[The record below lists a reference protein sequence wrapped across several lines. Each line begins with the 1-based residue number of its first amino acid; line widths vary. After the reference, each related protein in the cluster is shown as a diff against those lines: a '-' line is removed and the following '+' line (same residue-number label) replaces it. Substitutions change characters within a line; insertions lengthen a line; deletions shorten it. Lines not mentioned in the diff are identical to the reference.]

1 MLRPGTAFRRIRA
14 ISAFSDIGM
23 ANANIDEKQIR
34 SVLELLSFPGNLT
47 PRQLH
52 LSSACMGAKPVRTL
66 QTCGQGR
73 SARPVR
79 AIKLPGSPKSNLSER
94 TTFYY
99 QALVIQIRPCRRR
112 QGGTYFVTAAQLFQN
127 TSG

>member
-14 ISAFSDIGM
+14 INAFSDIGM

-52 LSSACMGAKPVRTL
+52 LSSACMGANPPRTF
-66 QTCGQGR
+66 QTCGPRPIRQATPR
-73 SARPVR
+73 YQIARVTEKQPVR
-79 AIKLPGSPKSNLSER
+79 KDPDYFPGLGSSS
-94 TTFYY
+94 
-99 QALVIQIRPCRRR
+99 
-112 QGGTYFVTAAQLFQN
+112 
-127 TSG
+127 

>member
-1 MLRPGTAFRRIRA
+1 M
-14 ISAFSDIGM
+14 ISASTPVGDSAVSPPAKLTPYSSAKRRKPRINPSTHFCGKFRGM

-66 QTCGQGR
+66 QTCGPRPIRQASPR
-73 SARPVR
+73 YQIAR
-79 AIKLPGSPKSNLSER
+79 
-94 TTFYY
+94 
-99 QALVIQIRPCRRR
+99 
-112 QGGTYFVTAAQLFQN
+112 VTEK
-127 TSG
+127 

>member
-14 ISAFSDIGM
+14 INAFSDIGM

-66 QTCGQGR
+66 QTCGPR
-73 SARPVR
+73 LIR

-99 QALVIQIRPCRRR
+99 QALVIQIRPCRR
-112 QGGTYFVTAAQLFQN
+112 
-127 TSG
+127 

>member
-34 SVLELLSFPGNLT
+34 SVLELLSFPATSLLRSFIYRA
-47 PRQLH
+47 PAWAPSPCVR
-52 LSSACMGAKPVRTL
+52 CKPA
-66 QTCGQGR
+66 GQGR
-73 SARPVR
+73 FARLVR
-79 AIKLPGSPKSNLSER
+79 TIKLPGSPKSNLSER

-99 QALVIQIRPCRRR
+99 QALVIQIRPCRR
-112 QGGTYFVTAAQLFQN
+112 
-127 TSG
+127 

>member
-34 SVLELLSFPGNLT
+34 SVLNCSPSRATSLLGSFIYRAPAWA
-47 PRQLH
+47 PSPCVR
-52 LSSACMGAKPVRTL
+52 CKPA
-66 QTCGQGR
+66 GQGR
-73 SARPVR
+73 SARLVH

-99 QALVIQIRPCRRR
+99 QDLEIQIRLCPR
-112 QGGTYFVTAAQLFQN
+112 
-127 TSG
+127 